1 MRRLQAPPPPA
12 VAMIL
17 PAAAPSSTSAI
28 EAPSVA
34 PPLPELA
41 DKPEPLADAMVRQQE
56 IEQLLNSWTT
66 AWQQQDLDAYC
77 AAYSAAFEPANGEDR
92 GRWQRDRTRTIDKA
106 RNIRIQWH
114 DLSWTS
120 AADAAATAEIWLDYQ
135 AAGYGDST
143 RKQLLL
149 RREDGSLRIV
159 SEQNLEI
166 ERR

>member
-1 MRRLQAPPPPA
+1 MRRLQAPPPGEAAPA

-66 AWQQQDLDAYC
+66 AWQQQDLDAYF

-92 GRWQRDRTRTIDKA
+92 GLWQRDRTRTIGKA

-149 RREDGSLRIV
+149 RREDGSLRI
-159 SEQNLEI
+159 LFAAAG
-166 ERR
+166 